1 VDGVNLHYTL
11 PRLRPTPAR
20 RKGTGGRRRPSPPRR
35 LVSC

>member
-20 RKGTGGRRRPSPPRR
+20 RKGTGGPAPA
-35 LVSC
+35 VDGQ